1 MFHLTYLQ
9 VLNLLDA
16 MGMKQYTE
24 AFKSEDINGKMLL
37 ACDDEVLTNDLKVSS
52 KLHRIKLLKV
62 VSGEFSAKQIMQ
74 KSKDLYVSMF
84 PVS

>member
-1 MFHLTYLQ
+1 M
-9 VLNLLDA
+9 
-16 MGMKQYTE
+16 MQYTE
-24 AFKSEDINGKMLL
+24 TFKNEDVNGKVLL
-37 ACDDEVLTNDLKVSS
+37 ECDDEVLANDLKVAS

-74 KSKDLYVSMF
+74 RSKDLYVSMF

>member
-1 MFHLTYLQ
+1 
-9 VLNLLDA
+9 

-24 AFKSEDINGKMLL
+24 TFRNEDINGKVLL
-37 ACDDEVLTNDLKVSS
+37 ECDDGVLVNDLKVAS

-62 VSGEFSAKQIMQ
+62 VSGEFSAEEILQR
-74 KSKDLYVSMF
+74 SKDLYVSMF